1 MLAEFRQ
8 SVLSGGLHSSLNVLC
23 SLHSVLSVRCF
34 NSIAGEHGA
43 KWQNTKV
50 FPTYQALLEDAD
62 AKPTA
67 AFIGLPPKYHGSLE
81 DPKANI
87 EVYIQSTLHML
98 WISEAIPC

>member
-1 MLAEFRQ
+1 MK
-8 SVLSGGLHSSLNVLC
+8 SV
-23 SLHSVLSVRCF
+23 
-34 NSIAGEHGA
+34 AGEHGA
-43 KWQNTKV
+43 KWQNTRV

-87 EVYIQSTLHML
+87 EV
-98 WISEAIPC
+98 